1 MELQK
6 NITWEKIGPI
16 GILSIDNPPENYLEN
31 PEFIQIGLLKKIS
44 EDVTLKG
51 MIIKGTGRHFS
62 AGADMKKL
70 KQLSLDEKLLFEKI
84 SDGKKLI
91 DFIDNLYIPVVAVVN
106 GVCFGGGLEIALA
119 CHFRICNENV
129 LFAFPESNHDIMP
142 GLGGTVRLAR
152 LIGSGKAAEIILTG
166 EPVDAQKALEIGL
179 ADYVQSTK
187 ELQPFAIDFLNRMTT
202 GRDIDVIHSVMK
214 SINNSLTLPFE
225 KALEEET
232 ILFCSLAVKNLKDNH

>member
-44 EDVTLKG
+44 EDDTLKG

-106 GVCFGGGLEIALA
+106 SVCFGGGLEIALA

-142 GLGGTVRLAR
+142 GLGGTVRLVR
-152 LIGSGKAAEIILTG
+152 LVGLGKSAEIILTG
-166 EPVDAQKALEIGL
+166 EPVDSQKALEMGL
-179 ADYVQSTK
+179 ADYILPAK
-187 ELQPFAIDFLNRMTT
+187 ELQHFAIDFLTRITNDRN
-202 GRDIDVIHSVMK
+202 IEVIRSIMK
-214 SINNSLTLPFE
+214 SINNSQNLPFE

-232 ILFCSLAVKNLKDNH
+232 KLFCSLAVKNLQDNH